1 VVIIGLNVVISRTS
15 WSLNLLIAL
24 FHCPAL
30 ILLPWILCD
39 RIDEC
44 KMAAAEDRNMILV
57 MGLTGAGKSYFIN
70 KLTDET
76 VVVGNTL
83 RSCE

>member
-1 VVIIGLNVVISRTS
+1 VDTLQN
-15 WSLNLLIAL
+15 
-24 FHCPAL
+24 F
-30 ILLPWILCD
+30 D

-57 MGLTGAGKSYFIN
+57 MGLTGSGKSYFIN
-70 KLTDET
+70 KLTDES